1 MEERMEKEAGRAG
14 AAEQTSAG
22 KALVQADEHRIF
34 MRKNYAFF
42 GGASA
47 LYALFYTFC
56 QNPGCGEQYDELYI
70 ILGKP
75 GIDIPVDSDRN
86 RQGHNY
92 RNPRKKHDIQK
103 QLGSLNQ
110 SVFFHGLVSFLF
122 LQSFPAGSS
131 GIYPDRCLRTASHA
145 LQSKYHVVH

>member
-56 QNPGCGEQYDELYI
+56 L
-70 ILGKP
+70 
-75 GIDIPVDSDRN
+75 
-86 RQGHNY
+86 Y
-92 RNPRKKHDIQK
+92 RNASGITWPFSRQEPLFIFTHVPEGQ
-103 QLGSLNQ
+103 G
-110 SVFFHGLVSFLF
+110 FHGKKTAFSIWSASFF
-122 LQSFPAGSS
+122 W
-131 GIYPDRCLRTASHA
+131 ASA
-145 LQSKYHVVH
+145 FS

>member
-56 QNPGCGEQYDELYI
+56 L
-70 ILGKP
+70 
-75 GIDIPVDSDRN
+75 
-86 RQGHNY
+86 Y
-92 RNPRKKHDIQK
+92 RN
-103 QLGSLNQ
+103 
-110 SVFFHGLVSFLF
+110 
-122 LQSFPAGSS
+122 AS
-131 GIYPDRCLRTASHA
+131 GIT
-145 LQSKYHVVH
+145 